1 MKQIIQTDTAPS
13 AVGPYSQAVKVTCGT
28 MIFCSGQ
35 IALDPKSGQLA
46 GNDTSG
52 QAEQVMK
59 NIQAVLKAAGAEMKN
74 VVKTTIYLIDMNDF
88 AAVNETYGRFFTSEM
103 PARAA
108 IQVGRLP
115 KDARIMIEAVA
126 VV

>member
-1 MKQIIQTDTAPS
+1 MKQIIQTDTAPV

-46 GNDTSG
+46 GDNVAG
-52 QAEQVMK
+52 QAEQVLK

-74 VVKTTIYLIDMNDF
+74 VVKTTIYLTDMNDF

-108 IQVGRLP
+108 VQVGRLP
-115 KDARIMIEAVA
+115 KEARIMIEAVA